1 MTGYKRSFRRTIL
14 FSLFPLVIV
23 ALTVETFG
31 RYAFYNNLNTHSL
44 FLIEGYQLVKRA
56 MLKRSA
62 RTLISKN
69 ILGIEGEKV
78 QALFSRKRLLDQNHG
93 RRLAES
99 YRKEYSALFE
109 NLIKGIRSTNAIPI
123 VLYPEYRHKSK
134 MENEYQLF
142 VELCKKLDIPLI
154 DLSKEFDSYGSSAL
168 ALLPLNGH
176 LSRFGNQLVATK
188 VRRQL
193 DTVYE
198 HRSLIK
204 YKSRPDIMGDLPPNS
219 DRIWQLHKDMPF
231 KVTTNSQGFRMDT
244 DLVFPAKR
252 QRILILGDSYT
263 FGPHLHNQDTFP
275 GLLSSE
281 DHSREYINA
290 GISGYSITEQK
301 LLWEKN
307 AKYSEP
313 DIVILQVLD
322 NDILSGMT
330 TYKKNLL
337 GKDNHVYQ
345 YTESEKQYIKNEMNQ
360 GH

>member
-1 MTGYKRSFRRTIL
+1 M
-14 FSLFPLVIV
+14 
-23 ALTVETFG
+23 ETFS
-31 RYAFYNNLNTHSL
+31 RYAFYNNSSTHSL
-44 FLIEGYQLVKRA
+44 FLIEGYQLVKRG

-62 RTLISKN
+62 RTLISEN

-78 QALFSRKRLLDQNHG
+78 QVLFSRKRLLGQNHG
-93 RRLAES
+93 RRLVES

-123 VLYPEYRHKSK
+123 VLYPEDRHMSK
-134 MENEYQLF
+134 MDNEYQLF
-142 VELCKKLDIPLI
+142 LELCEKLDIPLV
-154 DLSKEFDSYGSSAL
+154 DLSQQFDRYGSSAVT
-168 ALLPLNGH
+168 LLPLNGH
-176 LSRFGNQLVATK
+176 LSRFSNQLVATK
-188 VRRQL
+188 GRRLL
-193 DTVYE
+193 DTVIE

-204 YKSRPDIMGDLPPNS
+204 YKDRPDIMGDLPSGS

-231 KVTTNSQGFRMDT
+231 NVTTNSQGFRMDS
-244 DLVFPAKR
+244 DLVFPTKR

-290 GISGYSITEQK
+290 GISGYSVTEQK
-301 LLWEKN
+301 LLWERK

-330 TYKKNLL
+330 TYKKNLI

-345 YTESEKQYIKNEMNQ
+345 YTESEMQYIKSAMNQ